1 MDMGIAALNIVGFV
15 AAGAMGWFGTA
26 FLGRPIRHF
35 FDLRGEVIRRWT
47 QCANVRAR
55 WKEDPSKT
63 WQTVEEPGFTEAD
76 AKRLEEAEGIFREL
90 GSQMRA
96 FAQNETLAVWIVK
109 LLRYDPVMASAGLIG
124 MSHSLATYGHNRV
137 LQKRGFKTRCVSAN
151 YPSLVG
157 RASTRCLARRIG
169 GAGASR
175 ARPA

>member
-1 MDMGIAALNIVGFV
+1 MDMGTAALEIMGFV

-47 QCANVRAR
+47 QCTNVRAR
-55 WKEDPSKT
+55 WREDPSKT

-90 GSQMRA
+90 ASQMRA

-109 LLRYDPVMASAGLIG
+109 LLRYDPVMASSGLIG
-124 MSHSLATYGHNRV
+124 ISDSLATYGRNRV
-137 LQKRGFKTRCVSAN
+137 LQKKRVQDALRFREL
-151 YPSLVG
+151 P
-157 RASTRCLARRIG
+157 
-169 GAGASR
+169 
-175 ARPA
+175 